1 MNIYI
6 IKNISLLEILYFKT
20 CEDKYCNEL
29 IIKKMYVIISI
40 IVEIKIF
47 NFLLNDINIIFLM

>member
-20 CEDKYCNEL
+20 SEDKYCNEL
-29 IIKKMYVIISI
+29 FIKKIYVIISI

>member
-29 IIKKMYVIISI
+29 IIKKIYVIISI

-47 NFLLNDINIIFLM
+47 NFLK